1 MFSHKERVLRAINH
15 ETVDY
20 IPLTLRWTLRNF
32 LKDKS
37 RLWKNEIERAC
48 DELKL
53 GLDPVIEVKFP
64 AWRLSNEVKEKTYS
78 KSFEGEQFLI
88 KEYETPNG
96 NLTKIIRLTRDWP
109 HGTEIPIF
117 DDFQAPKA
125 RTKKYLIENEDD
137 LKAFSAL
144 FRCVSESELQQF
156 LECYDKIKKFADEN
170 DLPLINNFNVTEKE
184 NTFFL
189 GDALAWVYGIGN
201 MITLP
206 YRNPSLLEK
215 ILDTLLTFNKIYL
228 KTLLGNCELDIICYR
243 GWYENTL
250 FWSPKLYRKYI
261 MPRIKELIE
270 IVHHKKTKFCYIMT
284 SNFMPLIE
292 TLKDMSIDILFGPD
306 PVQGKIDMLKLKNET
321 EGKLC
326 LWGGI
331 NAPITV
337 GLGGKEKIESAVLY
351 ALQMY
356 GNRGDLI
363 LSAIDTLEE
372 HFPWSNIECMISI
385 WKKIS
390 GIT

>member
-1 MFSHKERVLRAINH
+1 MIF
-15 ETVDY
+15 
-20 IPLTLRWTLRNF
+20 
-32 LKDKS
+32 
-37 RLWKNEIERAC
+37 
-48 DELKL
+48 KL
-53 GLDPVIEVKFP
+53 QKL
-64 AWRLSNEVKEKTYS
+64 
-78 KSFEGEQFLI
+78 EQ
-88 KEYETPNG
+88 
-96 NLTKIIRLTRDWP
+96 
-109 HGTEIPIF
+109 
-117 DDFQAPKA
+117 
-125 RTKKYLIENEDD
+125 KKYLIENEDD

-189 GDALAWVYGIGN
+189 GDALAWVCGIEN